1 MINDSHTYCQATA
14 RPSGQ
19 FVRKAFFNQTEE
31 NFIFLIFLKTDGTNS
46 PRFLFVNTEGNDA
59 GITRKSR

>member
-1 MINDSHTYCQATA
+1 MILIRTA
-14 RPSGQ
+14 RRRRGLPDNLSG
-19 FVRKAFFNQTEE
+19 RPFFNQTEE

-46 PRFLFVNTEGNDA
+46 PRFLFVNTEGNDG